1 MEIVYIDSLFLL
13 NFIIDYLLL
22 LAVGKICALP
32 RKRWRM
38 LLGALWGAAYA
49 VLAVLLPRFFA
60 MAAVKLASGAAL
72 PLIAFGTGRRAPRA
86 VLVFLDRKSVV

>member
-32 RKRWRM
+32 LRRWRM
-38 LLGALWGAAYA
+38 LLGALWGAVYA

-60 MAAVKLASGAAL
+60 FTKSQTDTTVWMNFS
-72 PLIAFGTGRRAPRA
+72 ISSERA
-86 VLVFLDRKSVV
+86 RKSALS